1 MKRKKKRRKNKNKEF
16 QQYILWPTIG
26 FMREWG
32 KRYQKI
38 YKTTY
43 IYDVIKYN
51 ITQIT
56 NM

>member
-16 QQYILWPTIG
+16 QQYILWPTKG

>member
-1 MKRKKKRRKNKNKEF
+1 MKRKKKRRKNKNKNKEF

-38 YKTTY
+38 YKTTFG
-43 IYDVIKYN
+43 DEKNGGKY
-51 ITQIT
+51 
-56 NM
+56 MM